1 MKTIFKFLLLTNK
14 HLLTLEKIVLCLLLF
29 SMVALSFGQV
39 ISRNLFSVGFVWM
52 TEVIRIEVLWITL
65 IGAALA
71 TEYRQHIKIDFLFN
85 IVESGSM
92 KKAIDTLS
100 QAFAM
105 FVCFL
110 LFFVAKEFISLVS
123 SDTTSTMIQDVPDWM
138 FKMIIPYCFFMMA
151 IRSMISVIRIVQ
163 GIDTRDSEY
172 SESFDEMTEEKQGEA
187 C

>member
-1 MKTIFKFLLLTNK
+1 MQTIFKFLLLANK
-14 HLLTLEKIVLCLLLF
+14 NLLILEKVALCLLLF

-39 ISRNLFSVGFVWM
+39 VARNLFSVGFIWI

-92 KKAIDTLS
+92 KKAIETLS
-100 QAFAM
+100 LAFAT

-110 LFFVAKEFISLVS
+110 LFFVAKDYISLVS
-123 SDTTSTMIQDVPDWM
+123 SDTTSTMIQDVPDWV
-138 FKMIIPYCFFMMA
+138 FKLIIPYCFLMMA

-172 SESFDEMTEEKQGEA
+172 SESFDELVEEKQGENV
-187 C
+187 